1 MSATHYEPIKF
12 CSTKEE
18 MLAVNAIA
26 KRGMALLK
34 SLDLP
39 LPTMLD
45 LTMDIEAAHCNGCPL
60 DLAKFLAFD
69 DANFSHDLGGIRRH
83 INRETGELGDC
94 FLPRCAR

>member
-1 MSATHYEPIKF
+1 MQTEMLKF

-34 SLDLP
+34 KLGITP

-69 DANFSHDLGGIRRH
+69 DVNFSHDFGGIRRH
-83 INRETGELGDC
+83 INRTTGELEDC
-94 FLPRCAR
+94 FSPRCSR